1 LSKLLLRQYTRKGV
15 EIADHRKRAKMSR
28 ETPKKEQIPIGEGL
42 FMIPSSPSEKP
53 YLIGSKCCSCGEVV
67 FPPRYCCRRC
77 SSRDLEKV
85 TLSRRAKLCS
95 FTSIMIK
102 LPGAKLEPPY
112 FVGIVEL
119 PEGERI
125 RTLLTDSSPAL
136 LKIGDEME
144 LVIDVVYKDESDRE
158 VLGWKFKPVGRGKQ

>member
-1 LSKLLLRQYTRKGV
+1 
-15 EIADHRKRAKMSR
+15 MR
-28 ETPKKEQIPIGEGL
+28 EAHKEEQIPIGEGL
-42 FMIPSSPSEKP
+42 FVVPPSSSEKP

-77 SSRDLEKV
+77 CSRDLEEV
-85 TLSRRAKLCS
+85 ALSRRGKLCS
-95 FTSIMIK
+95 FTSILVK

-125 RTLLTDSSPAL
+125 RTLLIGSSPDS

-144 LVIDVVYKDESDRE
+144 PVIDVVYRDESDKE
-158 VLGWKFKPVGRGKQ
+158 VLGWKFKPVREGE

>member
-1 LSKLLLRQYTRKGV
+1 M
-15 EIADHRKRAKMSR
+15 ADRRKRAKMSR
-28 ETPKKEQIPIGEGL
+28 EVPEKEQIPIGEGL
-42 FMIPSSPSEKP
+42 FVIPSSFEKP
-53 YLIGSKCCSCGEVV
+53 YLIGSKCRSCGETA

-77 SSRDLEKV
+77 SSRDLEEV
-85 TLSRRAKLCS
+85 VLSRRAKLCS
-95 FTSIMIK
+95 FTSITVK

-125 RTLLTDSSPAL
+125 RTLLTDSSPAS

-144 LVIDVVYKDESDRE
+144 VVIDVVYKDELDRE
-158 VLGWKFKPVGRGKQ
+158 VLGWKFRPVRRE

>member
-1 LSKLLLRQYTRKGV
+1 MDL
-15 EIADHRKRAKMSR
+15 
-28 ETPKKEQIPIGEGL
+28 ETSKKEQIPIGEGL
-42 FMIPSSPSEKP
+42 FVIPSSPSEKP
-53 YLIGSKCCSCGEVV
+53 CLIGSKCRSCGEVI

-77 SSRDLEKV
+77 SSRDLEEV
-85 TLSRRAKLCS
+85 ALSRRGKLCS
-95 FTSIMIK
+95 FTSILVK

-125 RTLLTDSSPAL
+125 RTLLTNSSPAL

-144 LVIDVVYKDESDRE
+144 LIIDAVYKDESGRE
-158 VLGWKFKPVGRGKQ
+158 VLGWKFKPVREGE